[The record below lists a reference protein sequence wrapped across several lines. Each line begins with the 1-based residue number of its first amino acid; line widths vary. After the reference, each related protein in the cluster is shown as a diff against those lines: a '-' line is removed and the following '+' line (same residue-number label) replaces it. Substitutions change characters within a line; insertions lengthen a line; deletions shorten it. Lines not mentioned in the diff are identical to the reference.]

1 MAQPVFDEHP
11 LEEYLRDAGETST
24 LMPGISAELEVEIDP
39 HPEITEETSQ
49 DDELEWCPEWITRFL
64 EILQQFISSAIHEHA
79 PSPFVERFKYSIIS
93 SSLLATSL
101 PTPLPGRSQRSFSI
115 PGKLQHS
122 RTPSLELDRL
132 SPAIS
137 NSSDSSLGP
146 ISFSAASVVVLLG
159 IGYPTLALLAL
170 LVTFAFVYNFIPT
183 NETPKHDMTS
193 SLNALDD
200 LTSANETWESV
211 VQDALTF
218 LDNEERTPSG
228 PSSSS
233 PVRVA
238 LHSCLQTTQTHCDN
252 IRQLFSA
259 LTSPSELSQL
269 SEMYAP
275 PSPMKS
281 VFASDHQTRPF
292 SFPSPRLAS
301 QFPTTPENKRS
312 TWNGSYSSLAFS
324 GSPTSPLYRRRDRHR
339 TNISDLF
346 QGNTNSAPVTPMPK
360 SPNPQLPGVAELY
373 DGMPSSSSEQFSLS
387 SNHFGA
393 AALELQRK
401 RKTAAIEVLQ
411 MPTPPATAS
420 VFDYRSPRSPPM
432 YSSTIASSS
441 RFTSAQPAKHP
452 LSFAALNY
460 AVQGAVAAKRYACA
474 HLLALRF
481 NEEDDEGYWED
492 TRSVMGLLTTTLT
505 DTCARLSEALEEAE
519 RANLRE
525 QVPTPGPERQ
535 MNEASS
541 LLGSMMSEAASMNYA
556 RQPRSREGSASFAP
570 MPSHLSRFAAHI
582 AAIKSALDDAREDM
596 DECMVA
602 LKSDNP
608 SPSGSY
614 SASGSTRRL
623 RHSRSL
629 TRMLSSSSLGLG
641 ASGLPNGAE
650 GEREEPR
657 ALQAYERLR
666 RELGMALR
674 ECERGRERLLEI
686 INPKTSV
693 SSDDEEEFEDL
704 PGLGHDGSDESDR
717 PGATS
722 PMSDD
727 EGDVRHNSNNAV
739 AVEDTGDLAAMDDA
753 TAHLLLAASAQHLP
767 LPGVEEVYEAETGPL
782 VAFAR
787 ERSKLSREERIKIAK
802 ARRESGQSVLGG
814 IGVGGDEVKGGVMEK
829 WGPGG
834 EVVQELKDVIW
845 KVGQRKRKMTTDLT
859 QTVQSAVPSQSEE
872 KVQLSTLPRLEEEP
886 VQVLETL

>member
-1 MAQPVFDEHP
+1 MAQAVFDEHP
-11 LEEYLRDAGETST
+11 LEEYLRDAGETSMM
-24 LMPGISAELEVEIDP
+24 MPGISTELEVEIDP
-39 HPEITEETSQ
+39 HPEIFEETS
-49 DDELEWCPEWITRFL
+49 DDNDEPEWCPEWLSHFL
-64 EILQQFISSAIHEHA
+64 EVLQGFITSAFHQHT

-101 PTPLPGRSQRSFSI
+101 PTSLPGRPHRSYSL

-122 RTPSLELDRL
+122 RTSSLELDRL
-132 SPAIS
+132 TPAIS
-137 NSSDSSLGP
+137 SSSDSSLGP
-146 ISFSAASVVVLLG
+146 ISFSAASVVVLLS

-183 NETPKHDMTS
+183 TETPKHDMTS

-211 VQDALTF
+211 VQDTLTF
-218 LDNEERTPSG
+218 LDEEERTSSG
-228 PSSSS
+228 PSTSSS
-233 PVRVA
+233 VRVA

-281 VFASDHQTRPF
+281 VFASDPQMRPF

-312 TWNGSYSSLAFS
+312 TWNGSYSSLAFA

-339 TNISDLF
+339 ANISDLF
-346 QGNTNSAPVTPMPK
+346 SSNASSAPVTPMPT
-360 SPNPQLPGVAELY
+360 SPNVQLASVPEFF
-373 DGMPSSSSEQFSLS
+373 DGMPTSSSEQFTLS

-393 AALELQRK
+393 AALELQRI

-411 MPTPPATAS
+411 TPTPPASAS
-420 VFDYRSPRSPPM
+420 LFDHRSPRSPPM
-432 YSSTIASSS
+432 FSSSIASASK
-441 RFTSAQPAKHP
+441 FTSSQPAKHP

-492 TRSVMGLLTTTLT
+492 IRSVVGLLTTSLT
-505 DTCARLSEALEEAE
+505 DTCARLAEALEEAE
-519 RANLRE
+519 RQKLRE
-525 QVPTPGPERQ
+525 QVPTPGPHQQTHED
-535 MNEASS
+535 SPPHPI
-541 LLGSMMSEAASMNYA
+541 
-556 RQPRSREGSASFAP
+556 RQPRSRETSGSFAP

-582 AAIKSALDDAREDM
+582 AAIQSALDDARDDM

-602 LKSDNP
+602 LKSDP
-608 SPSGSY
+608 SAPSST
-614 SASGSTRRL
+614 AGSTRRL

-629 TRMLSSSSLGLG
+629 TRMLSSPPSNYSSSINSNVNGGL
-641 ASGLPNGAE
+641 E
-650 GEREEPR
+650 GEEPR

-686 INPKTSV
+686 INPKPLV
-693 SSDDEEEFEDL
+693 SSDDEDEEEFEDL
-704 PGLGHDGSDESDR
+704 PGLGHDGSDDSDR
-717 PGATS
+717 PGASS

-727 EGDVRHNSNNAV
+727 EGDVRHPCAV
-739 AVEDTGDLAAMDDA
+739 AGVVEESGDLALDDA
-753 TAHLLLAASAQHLP
+753 TSHLLLAASAQHLP

-787 ERSKLSREERIKIAK
+787 ERSKLSREDRIKIAK
-802 ARRESGQSVLGG
+802 ARRESGQSILGSARGGLGG
-814 IGVGGDEVKGGVMEK
+814 DDDDERKGGVEK

-845 KVGQRKRKMTTDLT
+845 KVGQRKRRMTDTAQMQMQT
-859 QTVQSAVPSQSEE
+859 QAPVQPVSQSGERI
-872 KVQLSTLPRLEEEP
+872 QLPRLEEEP